1 MLEKDGS
8 NGEQGSASA
17 LSSLKNSYSEEWR
30 KECEARD
37 LLTWPL
43 AKRRKQLDLVEQKRG
58 WQARLELQ
66 DEMERLWKLMKNPQ
80 QQQESSS
87 GKTQP
92 SLEKHQQINLI

>member
-1 MLEKDGS
+1 MDKS
-8 NGEQGSASA
+8 
-17 LSSLKNSYSEEWR
+17 SEEWR
-30 KECEARD
+30 KECEAKE

-80 QQQESSS
+80 QQQESLS
-87 GKTQP
+87 GKTQL